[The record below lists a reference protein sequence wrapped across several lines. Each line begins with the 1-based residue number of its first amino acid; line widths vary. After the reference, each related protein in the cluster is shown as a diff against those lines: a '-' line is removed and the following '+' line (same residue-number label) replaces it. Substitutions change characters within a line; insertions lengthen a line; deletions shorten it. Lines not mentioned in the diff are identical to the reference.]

1 MKQKVQIVLLLMVV
15 TTLAAC
21 GGDTPTT
28 EPADEPSGE
37 EAAYP
42 AEEPAE
48 PAEEAPPSDYPAPA
62 EEPPRQKNH
71 PQLSI
76 LLRRKK
82 LPRRRQR
89 KPGCLAEG

>member
-1 MKQKVQIVLLLMVV
+1 MSRLAKKPLIRRKNQPSPRKKLPHLIIPPQQK
-15 TTLAAC
+15 
-21 GGDTPTT
+21 
-28 EPADEPSGE
+28 SH
-37 EAAYP
+37 
-42 AEEPAE
+42 
-48 PAEEAPPSDYPAPA
+48 
-62 EEPPRQKNH
+62 PRQKNH